1 MYKEILQEDLDK
13 CKVLHDKIKN
23 HEFRK
28 NPQLYLL
35 DDYAELFE
43 DVDDILMGW
52 DWVIDD
58 CGRIHTEDT
67 IYESYEEFLREWI

>member
-13 CKVLHDKIKN
+13 CKILHDKIKS

-35 DDYAELFE
+35 DEYAELFE
-43 DVDDILMGW
+43 DVDDILQ
-52 DWVIDD
+52 DLDNALKF
-58 CGRIHTEDT
+58 
-67 IYESYEEFLREWI
+67 SQK